1 MCLRYLLW
9 RLSSL
14 HMAPYIPSKTLEN
27 LSHLFDA
34 AQRRQLLPQLQ
45 TTELCSGAS
54 CGVTLGDTGD
64 TTSNKMF
71 TQLTPFAATLE
82 EHTSLQTIAVPTQSI
97 TPKAL
102 FAPTN
107 TPAAVHIS
115 SSAVVCMTLGFV
127 SVLLGLGAMALTRT
141 RWYRRK
147 KEEWDKISCRKK
159 EAEPSILPQI
169 TFQPHECA
177 SAESSLATILEDSE
191 EDTSEESC
199 FSEQTAGLSPASS
212 MTSVEPESEED
223 EEEGAQVH
231 RAQTQSVEIKR
242 AVLISVPPK

>member
-1 MCLRYLLW
+1 MCCDIC
-9 RLSSL
+9 LSSR

-34 AQRRQLLPQLQ
+34 AQRRQLMPLLQ
-45 TTELCSGAS
+45 ETELCSGAS
-54 CGVTLGDTGD
+54 CRVTQGDTGE
-64 TTSNKMF
+64 TSSMF
-71 TQLTPFAATLE
+71 TQLMPFMATLD
-82 EHTSLQTIAVPTQSI
+82 EHPSLQTIAVPTQSG
-97 TPKAL
+97 TVT
-102 FAPTN
+102 PTN

-141 RWYRRK
+141 RWYRWK
-147 KEEWDKISCRKK
+147 KEEWDKICWRKKK

-212 MTSVEPESEED
+212 MTSVELESEEED
-223 EEEGAQVH
+223 EEGAQVH

-242 AVLISVPPK
+242 AVLISVPPHVTARLDP